1 MSRNKFNDLNCSLSD
16 SLNLIGEW
24 WTILILRESF
34 FGTRRFEDFQQ
45 QLGIARN
52 ILTARLSTLCESGIL
67 ERVPVKQGA
76 KRHEYQLTTMGRDL
90 LTIVIALTQ
99 WGDRWLRKDQGVP
112 VTFIER
118 NNGEEIPKVCVR
130 AKDGRELKTRD
141 IAMLPGSGASEDTRN
156 RLKQIAEKWEKRMQ
170 QESNS

>member
-1 MSRNKFNDLNCSLSD
+1 MSRNKFDNLNCSLSD
-16 SLNLIGEW
+16 TLNLIGEW

-45 QLGIARN
+45 HLGIARN
-52 ILTARLSTLCESGIL
+52 ILTARLSTLCDNGIL

-99 WGDRWLRKDQGVP
+99 WGDRWLGQEQGAP
-112 VTFIER
+112 VTFVER
-118 NNGEEIPKVCVR
+118 GSGEEIPEVCIR
-130 AKDGRELKTRD
+130 SKDCRKLKTRD
-141 IAMLPGSGASEDTRN
+141 LAMVPGPGATDETRERLQMIAQA
-156 RLKQIAEKWEKRMQ
+156 WESRMQ
-170 QESNS
+170 ES